1 MKRKSSVIV
10 GLAGLL
16 AMATAVPAFADDSGP
31 EGGAVAPA
39 EVADGAAV
47 VPGSVT
53 DHPAANAVSGQD
65 STEGLNEDADIP
77 SEADVTAKPVQ
88 DSKPSGDDL
97 RPNATHCDSSKV
109 VKITSNLK
117 NDMAVKYSTFV
128 KNNTSGPIDFKFTS
142 KKSGTTT
149 IGGSV
154 TFSGEVKMLWLGKI
168 KTEVQANASKSW
180 TSELGVETGGKVKA
194 HSTVYGD
201 YGIMKENIYGY
212 FYSIYSNCTVS
223 PKTYAKVWA
232 PYREGWVVK

>member
-1 MKRKSSVIV
+1 
-10 GLAGLL
+10 LP
-16 AMATAVPAFADDSGP
+16 TARLSCL
-31 EGGAVAPA
+31 GASPII
-39 EVADGAAV
+39 
-47 VPGSVT
+47 PPPTPS
-53 DHPAANAVSGQD
+53 
-65 STEGLNEDADIP
+65 ADIP

-88 DSKPSGDDL
+88 DTKPSGDDL

-168 KTEVQANASKSW
+168 KTEAQANA
-180 TSELGVETGGKVKA
+180 
-194 HSTVYGD
+194 TVYGD

>member
-1 MKRKSSVIV
+1 MKRKSSAVF

-16 AMATAVPAFADDSGP
+16 AIATAVPAFADDSGP
-31 EGGAVAPA
+31 ASGVAPV
-39 EVADGAAV
+39 EVAEGAAV

-53 DHPAANAVSGQD
+53 DHPAANAVSGAD
-65 STEGLNEDADIP
+65 SAVGLNEEIDLP
-77 SEADVTAKPVQ
+77 SEADVTATPVQ
-88 DSKPSGDDL
+88 DGEPGGDDL
-97 RPNATHCDSSKV
+97 HPNATHCDSSRV

-117 NDMAVKYSTFV
+117 NNMAIKYSTFV
-128 KNNTSGPIDFKFTS
+128 KNNTSSPIDFKFTS
-142 KKSGTTT
+142 RKSGTTT

-180 TSELGVETGGKVKA
+180 TSELGVETAGKVKA

-223 PKTYAKVWA
+223 AKTYAKVWA
-232 PYREGWVVK
+232 PYKEGWVVN